1 MESSEVVHLD
11 SRAIKILAHPLRMRI
26 LGLLRVDGPATAT
39 ELAEKTATNS
49 GATSYHLRQLAD
61 VGLVIEEPD
70 MGNRR
75 QRYWSAA
82 HRAMSWRDTDYGEE
96 PDAGDASDWLMRHM
110 HREYGRW
117 VDEWLDVR
125 SEWPKEWR
133 DAVDQ
138 SDFGVT
144 VTPGELAELNRRV
157 REIYEEYDSGDP
169 KDGAERVFLITY
181 SVPKRAVKM

>member
-1 MESSEVVHLD
+1 MEPNEIIHLD
-11 SRAIKILAHPLRMRI
+11 SRAIKVLAHPLRMRI
-26 LGLLRVDGPATAT
+26 LGLLRVDGPANAT

-61 VGLVIEEPD
+61 VGLVVEEPE

-75 QRYWSAA
+75 QRFWRAA
-82 HRAMSWRDTDYGEE
+82 HQAMSWRETEHDEE
-96 PDAGDASDWLMRHM
+96 ADAAVASDWLIRHM

-117 VDEWLDVR
+117 IDEWLDVR

-138 SDFGVT
+138 SDFDVT
-144 VTPGELAELNRRV
+144 VTPRELAELNRRV
-157 REIYEEYDSGDP
+157 REIYEEYTSGEP
-169 KDGAERVFLITY
+169 TDGAERVFIINY
-181 SVPKRAVKM
+181 AVPRRAVTM